1 MMMQDFL
8 NVCDKNQ
15 NLMIICEDTEVGFTR
30 CTADLVGG
38 FYTKRN
44 IKRIYS
50 KNNGKDTEIVIE
62 VE

>member
-15 NLMIICEDTEVGFTR
+15 NLMIICEDTEAGFTR
-30 CTADLVGG
+30 CIADLVGN

-50 KNNGKDTEIVIE
+50 KNNGEDIEIVIE